1 MTILEF
7 QNPHTTGG
15 GRQQPPMETPAAAM
29 VMLENSTPAIAGSQ
43 EDFLAVIQLLKDLI
57 LDPMSEHQVFPELP
71 LLQTEAT
78 EPEPILLANHP
89 SHCKTIP
96 MLPDVVQSL
105 MV

>member
-1 MTILEF
+1 
-7 QNPHTTGG
+7 
-15 GRQQPPMETPAAAM
+15 ME
-29 VMLENSTPAIAGSQ
+29 L
-43 EDFLAVIQLLKDLI
+43 FL
-57 LDPMSEHQVFPELP
+57 SEHQVFPELP

-96 MLPDVVQSL
+96 MLPGVVQSL